1 MNLNFNKKIMSSLC
15 VLFATGCV
23 GDQAGSSSSKQ
34 ASSTGTVSSS
44 AISSSSQS
52 SAMTV
57 PSSSASSSL
66 TLSSSSS
73 SEAASSAMG
82 VPEDAALVY
91 ALNAGAGVAVQLD
104 GITYNADRFA
114 TGGMTQI
121 VTGAIEGV
129 ADDALYQSERYGSY
143 AYEIPVSA
151 ATYSVRLHF
160 AELYHNDAELRV
172 FNVSLEG
179 QPVIGELDIFK
190 EVGAMAAYDV
200 TINNIGVSDGSLSV
214 ELDSIVE
221 NATISGIAVYSTDGG
236 QFEEPPEPV
245 CSDAERQTPRR
256 VSYDAEYPGNNR
268 FFNEQSGG
276 SRGFVIEHAEQ
287 SLRHHT
293 IYRPQT
299 LLDGDKL
306 PIVAWGNGGCES
318 SGLNQAEF
326 LSEIASHGYIAIAH
340 GAPNGAG
347 SPRGSAAEL
356 IKAIDWAIAENA
368 RECSQFYGKLD
379 VENIATV
386 GWSCGGELSHRAAVD
401 PRVDTGVA
409 LNSGFINNESA
420 VIAQFHAPMAI
431 FNGNQSAIEYS
442 NGLREYRDVNNVPI
456 YHANHANLDHG
467 SAYFQ
472 NNGGDMG
479 RAVVGWLNWQLKDD
493 TSATGQGL
501 FFGNNCF
508 MCGNPWTSMN
518 KGF

>member
-1 MNLNFNKKIMSSLC
+1 MNSNLNKKIISSLC

-23 GDQAGSSSSKQ
+23 GDQAGSSSSEQ
-34 ASSTGTVSSS
+34 ASSIGTLSSS
-44 AISSSSQS
+44 VISSSSQS
-52 SAMTV
+52 SDTTV
-57 PSSSASSSL
+57 QSSSENSAL
-66 TLSSSSS
+66 PLSSSSS

-82 VPEDAALVY
+82 VPGGAALVY
-91 ALNAGAGVAVQLD
+91 ALNAGAGVAAQLN
-104 GITYNADRFA
+104 GTTYNADRFA
-114 TGGMTQI
+114 TGGMTLV
-121 VTGAIEGV
+121 VTDAIDGAQ
-129 ADDALYQSERYGSY
+129 DDTLYQSERYGSY

-160 AELYHNDAELRV
+160 AELYHNDVELRL
-172 FNVSLEG
+172 FNVSIEG
-179 QPVIGELDIFK
+179 QPVIGELDIFN
-190 EVGAMAAYDV
+190 EVGAKSAYEL
-200 TINNIGVSDGSLSV
+200 TINNIAVSDGSLSV
-214 ELDSIVE
+214 ELDTIVD

-245 CSDAERQTPRR
+245 CNDAGRQTPRR
-256 VSYDAEYPGNNR
+256 VNYDAEYPGGNR
-268 FFNEQSGG
+268 FFNENTGG
-276 SRGFVIEHAEQ
+276 SRGFVIEHATE
-287 SLRHHT
+287 SLQHHT

-299 LLDGDKL
+299 LLEGDKL
-306 PIVAWGNGGCES
+306 PIVAWGNGGCS
-318 SGLNQAEF
+318 NVGLDQAEF

-340 GAPNGAG
+340 GAPNGNG
-347 SPRGSAAEL
+347 SPRGNAAEL

-401 PRVDTGVA
+401 PRVDTGMA

-420 VIAQFHAPMAI
+420 VIAQFHSPMAI
-431 FNGNQSAIEYS
+431 FNGSPSAIEYN
-442 NGLREYRDVNNVPI
+442 NGLREYGDVNNVPI
-456 YHANHANLDHG
+456 YHASHANLGHG
-467 SAYFQ
+467 DAYFQ

-508 MCGNPWTSMN
+508 MCGFPWTSMD